1 MRQIDRFLRTIYKEF
16 PLFEIFD
23 YNYKSSTPSYKF
35 ASDSSIKW
43 RSAFDLKDKDYRHE
57 VKKVYQRC
65 YSDYNEDEL
74 DNLIVEYGE
83 KIGKY
88 SPAKYRNN
96 TLNLFLY
103 IAKELVFYQAN
114 SLTISFDSLL
124 EWNGIINKI
133 DANII
138 FAMKAA
144 IENHDI
150 SFEDAH
156 RIQHDNYRLKRI
168 LSEGISENH
177 MHLKGSGYT
186 SELNWYDFSTD
197 TCFEGK
203 KSKKFFDIL
212 KKNIRHSEKEKLA
225 FLKVRLIKFY
235 LFSQILDYRF
245 EDREHKKFKKIFNEA
260 LQSDDLD
267 CFELLYSKL
276 KPQIEIFKEYWEEE
290 FSHFDH
296 SPRKEFL
303 IERNFLKSL
312 FSKYLRCELSD
323 FDLYLLNIYLL
334 ALNKFKMLFYQDN
347 EGMGFEKFKHSENIK
362 EELLG
367 GEDLNQR
374 IYRTV
379 FDKYY
384 SEKNVRQIE
393 FRIAPKTNVKEYYKI
408 IRELKNVNDE
418 FKKNQDNP
426 IEFGLIIHYIK
437 DKDDFDLREGVSR
450 KEKSYF
456 DLGRKAEILIN
467 FFENKPQEDEES
479 IHQKIVGI
487 DTANYELNVRPEI
500 FGPSFRWQRKEIGE
514 KNSFGIT
521 YHAGEDF
528 TTIANGLRA
537 MDEVIEFLDYRRGD
551 RFGHGLALGLDIDKY
566 FKKKRKR
573 ILSNVEEY
581 LDDIVWMYYLIQ
593 EHHSDNEVKK
603 FLLSNEISSND
614 ILSFLQGEFNRE
626 VVKYNFN
633 DSFSM
638 YDFYCAYM
646 LRGDDPE
653 LYIEDVGNKPYDK
666 LVYDFDYRLNY
677 HNKKHRQ
684 AFENSR
690 ARNLYFQYHYSEKYK
705 RMHRQTISFE
715 VSEIYIEA
723 VKLVQFILRL
733 KIFRK
738 EISIESNPTSN
749 RKISFISKYIDLPLI
764 ELNSMF
770 IKPDSK
776 YNLPISINTDD
787 SAIFQTDLSLEYA
800 YVVAALLRE
809 GYDIESVYQ
818 YIEYLVKMS
827 KIQSFIN
834 RD

>member
-1 MRQIDRFLRTIYKEF
+1 MRQIDRFLRTIYKDF
-16 PLFEIFD
+16 PLFEIFNQ
-23 YNYKSSTPSYKF
+23 YYKTSLSSYELPPN
-35 ASDSSIKW
+35 SSIRW
-43 RSAFDLKDKDYRHE
+43 RQAFDLKDKDYRHE
-57 VKKVYQRC
+57 VKKVYQRS
-65 YSDYNEDEL
+65 YTDYNEDEL
-74 DNLIVEYGE
+74 DNLIVKYAE

-88 SPAKYRNN
+88 SPAKYSNN
-96 TLNLFLY
+96 TLNLFVY
-103 IAKELVFYQAN
+103 ISKELVFYQAN

-144 IENHDI
+144 IENHNI
-150 SFEDAH
+150 SSEDVH
-156 RIQHDNYRLKRI
+156 RIQHDNYRLKSI

-203 KSKKFFDIL
+203 KSKKFFSIL
-212 KKNIRHSEKEKLA
+212 NKNIRHYENEKLA
-225 FLKVRLIKFY
+225 FLKVRIIKFY
-235 LFSQILDYRF
+235 LFAQIFDYRF
-245 EDREHKKFKKIFNEA
+245 EDSEFKKFFHEA
-260 LQSDDLD
+260 LQSDNLD
-267 CFELLYSKL
+267 YFEWLYSKL

-290 FSHFDH
+290 FAHFNR

-303 IERNFLKSL
+303 IERSFLKRL
-312 FSKYLRCELSD
+312 FTKYLTCELSD

-362 EELLG
+362 EELLEG
-367 GEDLNQR
+367 KNLNKR

-384 SEKNVRQIE
+384 SEKNVKQIE
-393 FRIAPKTNVKEYYKI
+393 FRIAPKANVKAYYKV
-408 IRELKNVNDE
+408 IRDLKNVNDE
-418 FKKNQDNP
+418 FKKKHKDHA
-426 IEFGLIIHYIK
+426 IEFGLVIHYIK

-456 DLGRKAEILIN
+456 ALRRKAEVLIS
-467 FFENKPQEDEES
+467 FFEHKPQEEEES
-479 IHQKIVGI
+479 IQQKIVGI

-566 FKKKRKR
+566 FKKKRTNV
-573 ILSNVEEY
+573 ISNVEEY
-581 LDDIVWMYYLIQ
+581 IDDVVWMYYMIQ
-593 EHHSDNEVKK
+593 EHLSDNEVKN

-626 VVKYNFN
+626 VIKYNFN
-633 DSFSM
+633 DHFSM

-653 LYIEDVGNKPYDK
+653 LYIEEAENKLYDE
-666 LVYDFDYRLNY
+666 LVRDFDYRLNY

-690 ARNLYFQYHYSEKYK
+690 ARELYFQYHYSEKYK
-705 RMHRQTISFE
+705 RMHKQTISFE

-776 YNLPISINTDD
+776 FNLPISINTDD

>member
-1 MRQIDRFLRTIYKEF
+1 MI
-16 PLFEIFD
+16 
-23 YNYKSSTPSYKF
+23 
-35 ASDSSIKW
+35 
-43 RSAFDLKDKDYRHE
+43 
-57 VKKVYQRC
+57 
-65 YSDYNEDEL
+65 
-74 DNLIVEYGE
+74 
-83 KIGKY
+83 
-88 SPAKYRNN
+88 
-96 TLNLFLY
+96 
-103 IAKELVFYQAN
+103 
-114 SLTISFDSLL
+114 
-124 EWNGIINKI
+124 
-133 DANII
+133 
-138 FAMKAA
+138 
-144 IENHDI
+144 
-150 SFEDAH
+150 
-156 RIQHDNYRLKRI
+156 
-168 LSEGISENH
+168 
-177 MHLKGSGYT
+177 
-186 SELNWYDFSTD
+186 
-197 TCFEGK
+197 
-203 KSKKFFDIL
+203 
-212 KKNIRHSEKEKLA
+212 
-225 FLKVRLIKFY
+225 
-235 LFSQILDYRF
+235 
-245 EDREHKKFKKIFNEA
+245 
-260 LQSDDLD
+260 
-267 CFELLYSKL
+267 
-276 KPQIEIFKEYWEEE
+276 
-290 FSHFDH
+290 
-296 SPRKEFL
+296 
-303 IERNFLKSL
+303 
-312 FSKYLRCELSD
+312 
-323 FDLYLLNIYLL
+323 
-334 ALNKFKMLFYQDN
+334 FYQDN

-367 GEDLNQR
+367 GKDLNKR

-384 SEKNVRQIE
+384 SEKNVKQIE
-393 FRIAPKTNVKEYYKI
+393 FRIAPKTSVKEYYKI
-408 IRELKNVNDE
+408 IRDLKNVNDD
-418 FKKNQDNP
+418 FKKKNKDNA
-426 IEFGLIIHYIK
+426 IEFGLVIHYIK
-437 DKDDFDLREGVSR
+437 NKDDFDLSEGTSR

-456 DLGRKAEILIN
+456 DLRRKAEILIS
-467 FFENKPQEDEES
+467 FFEHKPQDDDES
-479 IHQKIVGI
+479 IHQNIVGI

-514 KNSFGIT
+514 KNPFGIT

-566 FKKKRKR
+566 FKKKRKS
-573 ILSNVEEY
+573 IISNVEEY
-581 LDDIVWMYYLIQ
+581 IDDIVWMYYLIE
-593 EHHSDNEVKK
+593 EHQTENEVKQ
-603 FLLSNEISSND
+603 FLAANEISSHA
-614 ILSFLQGEFNRE
+614 ILSFLQGEFDRE

-633 DSFSM
+633 DSISM

-653 LYIEDVGNKPYDK
+653 LYIEEVNNKPYDK
-666 LVYDFDYRLNY
+666 LVQYFDYRFNF

>member
-1 MRQIDRFLRTIYKEF
+1 MRQIDRFLRTIYKDF

-23 YNYKSSTPSYKF
+23 HNYKSSVPSYKF
-35 ASDSSIKW
+35 ASVASIKW
-43 RSAFDLKDKDYRHE
+43 RSAFDLKDEGYRHE
-57 VKKVYQRC
+57 VKKVYQRI

-74 DNLIVEYGE
+74 DNLIVEYSE
-83 KIGKY
+83 KISKY
-88 SPAKYRNN
+88 SPTKYKHN

-144 IENHDI
+144 IEGHEI
-150 SFEDAH
+150 SAGDAH
-156 RIQHDNYRLKRI
+156 RIQHDNYRLNRI

-197 TCFEGK
+197 TCFEGQ
-203 KSKKFFDIL
+203 KSKKFFGIL
-212 KKNIRHSEKEKLA
+212 KNNIRHYENEKLA
-225 FLKVRLIKFY
+225 FLKVRIIKFY
-235 LFSQILDYRF
+235 LFAQIFDHRF
-245 EDREHKKFKKIFNEA
+245 EDSEFKKLFKKA

-267 CFELLYSKL
+267 YFELLFSKL
-276 KPQIEIFKEYWEEE
+276 KPQIEIFKEYWEKE
-290 FSHFDH
+290 FSPFDH

-303 IERNFLKSL
+303 IERSFLKRL

-334 ALNKFKMLFYQDN
+334 ALNKFKMIFYQDN

-367 GEDLNQR
+367 GKDLNKR
-374 IYRTV
+374 IYRNV

-384 SEKNVRQIE
+384 SEKNVKQIE
-393 FRIAPKTNVKEYYKI
+393 FRIAPKTSVKEYYKI
-408 IRELKNVNDE
+408 IRDLKNVNDD
-418 FKKNQDNP
+418 FKKKNKDNA
-426 IEFGLIIHYIK
+426 IEFGLVIHYIK
-437 DKDDFDLREGVSR
+437 NKDDFDLSEGTSR

-456 DLGRKAEILIN
+456 DLRRKAEILIS
-467 FFENKPQEDEES
+467 FFEHKPLDDEEK

-514 KNSFGIT
+514 KNPFGIT

-566 FKKKRKR
+566 FKKKRKSV
-573 ILSNVEEY
+573 ISNVEEY
-581 LDDIVWMYYLIQ
+581 IDDSVWMYYLIE
-593 EHHSDNEVKK
+593 EHQTENEVKQ
-603 FLLSNEISSND
+603 FLATNEISSHA
-614 ILSFLQGEFNRE
+614 ILSFLQGEFDRE

-633 DSFSM
+633 DSISM

-653 LYIEDVGNKPYDK
+653 LYIEEVKNKSYDK
-666 LVYDFDYRLNY
+666 LVQDFDYRLNY

-705 RMHRQTISFE
+705 KMHKESVLLE
-715 VSEIYIEA
+715 ASEIYIEA

-770 IKPDSK
+770 IKSDSK
-776 YNLPISINTDD
+776 FNLPISINTDD